1 MKRLEAATL
10 SIGGLLLIV
19 SLAFVDWRLGVFT
32 AGAFL
37 VFSSLDIPRR
47 RP

>member
-10 SIGGLLLIV
+10 SIGGLLLVI
-19 SLAFVDWRLGVFT
+19 SLAFVDWRLGLAS

-37 VFSSLDIPRR
+37 ILSALDIPRR
-47 RP
+47 RQ